1 MIKKLRRKFIVI
13 AMLSLFCVLAIIMT
27 AINVINYT
35 KITTY
40 ADDVLAVLYSNDGR
54 FPMPDNQTQPTPE
67 EPVQGEQP
75 NAPQE
80 PFKPSHGMNEET
92 PYETRYFTVRYEA
105 DEVKTDVR
113 NIAAVS
119 SEEAI
124 SLADNVIEKGK
135 SKGYMGVYRY
145 LKADDDSIVI
155 FVDCARQKQTANNFL
170 KASLL
175 ISGIGIAAVFILVF
189 IISKFAVKPIAESY
203 EKQKRFITD
212 ASHELKTPLTIIS
225 ANNELIELTAGETQA
240 SQAISK
246 QVVRMTAMV
255 KNLTALARLDESDKL
270 VQRSDFS
277 LSDTLIDMTALFR
290 PSIESGNRTLNED
303 IAKGLTVNGDETL
316 IRQALS
322 IILENAVK
330 YAKTYVNLKAYLA
343 GKNVTIEFSN
353 DADNVTEGNLDR
365 CFERFYR
372 TDEARASTVAG
383 NGIGLSIAKSIVELH
398 GGTITATGL
407 PNNVFEIKLN
417 LKAVK

>member
-54 FPMPDNQTQPTPE
+54 FPMPDNQMQPTPE

-92 PYETRYFTVRYEA
+92 PYETRYFTVRYEV
-105 DEVKTDVR
+105 DEIKTDVR

-124 SLADNVIEKGK
+124 SLADKVIEKGK
-135 SKGYMGVYRY
+135 SKGYMRVYRY

-155 FVDCARQKQTANNFL
+155 FVDCARQKETANNFL

-255 KNLTALARLDESDKL
+255 KNLTALARLDETDKL

-290 PSIESGNRTLNED
+290 PSIESGNRTLNKD
-303 IAKGLTVNGDETL
+303 TAKDLTVNGDETL